1 MSKTNFEFL
10 DALGQIARDKGISV
24 DTLLDALA
32 NALVAAYKRRPDAA
46 EEAVVTIDP
55 DSGEIRVYGQ
65 ELNEDGEVVREW
77 DDTPDDFGRIAAQT
91 AKQVI
96 LQRIRE
102 VERDMKYEEYAGRE
116 GDIVTGIVQQTDNRY
131 TLLDLGKVEALL
143 PQAEQVSYERY
154 EHGARLKAYIVEVRK
169 TTKGP
174 QIVVSRTHPG
184 LIKRLFELEV
194 PEIGSGVVEI
204 KAAAREPGHRTKIAV
219 WSNDPNVDPVGACVG
234 ARGSRVRM
242 VTNELRGERVDVVP
256 FSDDPVELIQ
266 NALAPARVREVRL
279 DEETGTATVIV
290 SDFQLSL
297 AIGKEGQNA
306 RLAARLTG
314 WRIDIKSETQL
325 AEEEAG
331 YGDQEWAEGEWVE
344 DEGGELVWKP
354 AEGGE
359 AMSAEE
365 WSHQA
370 EETGDPAAAAA
381 PAAGRRSRRRVR
393 RRRRGGSR
401 RGGARRGHRS
411 DGRSDGRCDRRR
423 PRHSPGTDLCRLP
436 DGPAGRR
443 ADPGR
448 TERSGRADRRSLRT
462 GAWGLALLGI
472 VGLPGS
478 CRAQAWI
485 RSGLRH
491 GDRRCGGRALSG
503 RPGGGVGAGD
513 TRCARIRGWATR
525 WARRRTKDEENHLPK
540 KIRVYEL
547 AKELGL
553 TNKEGLELALS
564 LGIGVKSHSSSIEDA
579 QADRVRRKADADGLR
594 RPVQPEEPAPA
605 KKAAKATKAAEAVPA
620 AARRRAGQRRPSRRP
635 RPRRWPHRAVPPPAS
650 PRSRRRRPARWR
662 LRRRPHPRRPVR
674 PQRFRFARL
683 A

>member
-1 MSKTNFEFL
+1 MSKPNFEFL

-24 DTLLDALA
+24 ETLLDALA

-55 DSGEIRVYGQ
+55 ESGEIRVYGQ
-65 ELNEDGEVVREW
+65 ELDEDGNVTREW

-102 VERDMKYEEYAGRE
+102 VERDLKYEEYAGRE

-174 QIVVSRTHPG
+174 QIVVSRSHPG

-194 PEIGSGVVEI
+194 PEISSGAVEI

-266 NALAPARVREVRL
+266 SALAPARVREVRL
-279 DEETGTATVIV
+279 DDETGTATVIV
-290 SDFQLSL
+290 SDYQLSL

-325 AEEEAG
+325 AEEESGYAG
-331 YGDQEWAEGEWVE
+331 EEWAEGEWIQNE
-344 DEGGELVWKP
+344 AGEMVWQP
-354 AEGGE
+354 AEGGT
-359 AMSAEE
+359 AVSATE
-365 WSHQA
+365 WSQGA
-370 EETGDPAAAAA
+370 EGAEGGFGPPKASGAGEHRSLPRTAPTGREAAAGRQLRRAGRAAAAGQLRRARGDRDGSPAAADVADPAGGGASVA
-381 PAAGRRSRRRVR
+381 PRARRV
-393 RRRRGGSR
+393 
-401 RGGARRGHRS
+401 
-411 DGRSDGRCDRRR
+411 
-423 PRHSPGTDLCRLP
+423 RHSPGSDLHRVPADRIRPDRELVRVVRL
-436 DGPAGRR
+436 GGGRWRSAG
-443 ADPGR
+443 GC
-448 TERSGRADRRSLRT
+448 RSGCLAVPGLTGVHRRGGQAPCLR
-462 GAWGLALLGI
+462 
-472 VGLPGS
+472 PGV
-478 CRAQAWI
+478 A
-485 RSGLRH
+485 G
-491 GDRRCGGRALSG
+491 SG
-503 RPGGGVGAGD
+503 RDVSGGASPGGTRVQLLAVGG
-513 TRCARIRGWATR
+513 TVGS
-525 WARRRTKDEENHLPK
+525 E
-540 KIRVYEL
+540 
-547 AKELGL
+547 
-553 TNKEGLELALS
+553 S
-564 LGIGVKSHSSSIEDA
+564 
-579 QADRVRRKADADGLR
+579 
-594 RPVQPEEPAPA
+594 PV
-605 KKAAKATKAAEAVPA
+605 
-620 AARRRAGQRRPSRRP
+620 
-635 RPRRWPHRAVPPPAS
+635 
-650 PRSRRRRPARWR
+650 
-662 LRRRPHPRRPVR
+662 L
-674 PQRFRFARL
+674 
-683 A
+683 

>member
-24 DTLLDALA
+24 ETLLDALA
-32 NALVAAYKRRPDAA
+32 TALVAAYKRRPDAA

-65 ELNEDGEVVREW
+65 ELDEDGEVIREW

-154 EHGARLKAYIVEVRK
+154 
-169 TTKGP
+169 
-174 QIVVSRTHPG
+174 
-184 LIKRLFELEV
+184 ELEV

-314 WRIDIKSETQL
+314 WRIDIRGDSP
-325 AEEEAG
+325 
-331 YGDQEWAEGEWVE
+331 DQEA
-344 DEGGELVWKP
+344 D
-354 AEGGE
+354 
-359 AMSAEE
+359 
-365 WSHQA
+365 H
-370 EETGDPAAAAA
+370 
-381 PAAGRRSRRRVR
+381 
-393 RRRRGGSR
+393 
-401 RGGARRGHRS
+401 
-411 DGRSDGRCDRRR
+411 
-423 PRHSPGTDLCRLP
+423 PRHDATH
-436 DGPAGRR
+436 
-443 ADPGR
+443 
-448 TERSGRADRRSLRT
+448 
-462 GAWGLALLGI
+462 GLA
-472 VGLPGS
+472 
-478 CRAQAWI
+478 
-485 RSGLRH
+485 H
-491 GDRRCGGRALSG
+491 D
-503 RPGGGVGAGD
+503 
-513 TRCARIRGWATR
+513 
-525 WARRRTKDEENHLPK
+525 H
-540 KIRVYEL
+540 
-547 AKELGL
+547 
-553 TNKEGLELALS
+553 
-564 LGIGVKSHSSSIEDA
+564 
-579 QADRVRRKADADGLR
+579 
-594 RPVQPEEPAPA
+594 
-605 KKAAKATKAAEAVPA
+605 
-620 AARRRAGQRRPSRRP
+620 
-635 RPRRWPHRAVPPPAS
+635 
-650 PRSRRRRPARWR
+650 
-662 LRRRPHPRRPVR
+662 
-674 PQRFRFARL
+674 
-683 A
+683 

>member
-24 DTLLDALA
+24 ETLLDALA

-65 ELNEDGEVVREW
+65 ELNEEGEVIREW

-279 DEETGTATVIV
+279 DEETGHGHGHRERLPALPRHRQGGPERPPGGP
-290 SDFQLSL
+290 SDRV
-297 AIGKEGQNA
+297 AH
-306 RLAARLTG
+306 RH
-314 WRIDIKSETQL
+314 
-325 AEEEAG
+325 
-331 YGDQEWAEGEWVE
+331 QER
-344 DEGGELVWKP
+344 
-354 AEGGE
+354 
-359 AMSAEE
+359 
-365 WSHQA
+365 
-370 EETGDPAAAAA
+370 DPA
-381 PAAGRRSRRRVR
+381 
-393 RRRRGGSR
+393 RRGG
-401 RGGARRGHRS
+401 
-411 DGRSDGRCDRRR
+411 GRLRR
-423 PRHSPGTDLCRLP
+423 PGLGRGRVGRGRDAASWCGSRPRAARPCRP
-436 DGPAGRR
+436 
-443 ADPGR
+443 
-448 TERSGRADRRSLRT
+448 RSGRTRRRT
-462 GAWGLALLGI
+462 RATRPPPGRRETGGAAETSAEAE
-472 VGLPGS
+472 PAAPS
-478 CRAQAWI
+478 EAEPAAESR
-485 RSGLRH
+485 
-491 GDRRCGGRALSG
+491 
-503 RPGGGVGAGD
+503 GVGAG
-513 TRCARIRGWATR
+513 RG
-525 WARRRTKDEENHLPK
+525 
-540 KIRVYEL
+540 V
-547 AKELGL
+547 G
-553 TNKEGLELALS
+553 
-564 LGIGVKSHSSSIEDA
+564 
-579 QADRVRRKADADGLR
+579 
-594 RPVQPEEPAPA
+594 
-605 KKAAKATKAAEAVPA
+605 
-620 AARRRAGQRRPSRRP
+620 RRP
-635 RPRRWPHRAVPPPAS
+635 RC
-650 PRSRRRRPARWR
+650 RSEAE
-662 LRRRPHPRRPVR
+662 VSEE
-674 PQRFRFARL
+674 AE